1 LLCGHSW
8 ADGKS
13 IFVTKRRK
21 KTDSSSNSSS
31 TVNSSSISS
40 SAAELCVLLA
50 AAALAD
56 TSEQAVDTLKHLL
69 HAASYR
75 NIATAKRRQ
84 LWSLALEAACTTAE
98 ARAAAAANS
107 SSSSSEPW
115 RSDSLLARAVLQ
127 RAIQEEVDRSAHAAA
142 VQQQQQQRTVTFEQ
156 YIIDAVI
163 PQHAGTGAEGKCIA
177 LVQYVFAKRCT
188 ESASLLSSELRFS

>member
-1 LLCGHSW
+1 VCLLCGHSW

-13 IFVTKRRK
+13 IFVSKRK
-21 KTDSSSNSSS
+21 KKIDCSSN
-31 TVNSSSISS
+31 TNSSNISSSS

-56 TSEQAVDTLKHLL
+56 TSEHAVDTLKHLL

-75 NIATAKRRQ
+75 SIATAKRRQ

-98 ARAAAAANS
+98 ARAAAAAANS
-107 SSSSSEPW
+107 SSSSSEQW

-127 RAIQEEVDRSAHAAA
+127 RAIQEEIDRSVHAAA
-142 VQQQQQQRTVTFEQ
+142 EKQQQQRGATFEQ
-156 YIIDAVI
+156 YIVDAVI
-163 PQHAGTGAEGKCIA
+163 PQHAGTAAEGECIA
-177 LVQYVFAKRCT
+177 LV
-188 ESASLLSSELRFS
+188 

>member
-1 LLCGHSW
+1 VSDYACSIAACSCAHSW
-8 ADGKS
+8 ADGHS
-13 IFVTKRRK
+13 IFIAKRK
-21 KTDSSSNSSS
+21 KKTGSSSSDSSSSSS
-31 TVNSSSISS
+31 TSSGSS

-56 TSEQAVDTLKHLL
+56 TPEHAVDTLKHLL

-98 ARAAAAANS
+98 ARAAAAAAS
-107 SSSSSEPW
+107 SSGSSSEQW

-127 RAIQEEVDRSAHAAA
+127 RAIQEEIDRGVHATA
-142 VQQQQQQRTVTFEQ
+142 VQQQHQQQRGVTFEQ
-156 YIIDAVI
+156 YVVDLVAA
-163 PQHAGTGAEGKCIA
+163 QHAG
-177 LVQYVFAKRCT
+177 
-188 ESASLLSSELRFS
+188 SAADGE